1 MSAVKY
7 MDGYF
12 NVFWQPELLDGSR
25 LYVSDCLYLWMTPDL
40 NYGFASPKVYK
51 SKLRA
56 LRVANRKMQEEKKDR
71 LAELK
76 EVWE

>member
-25 LYVSDCLYLWMTPDL
+25 LYVSDGLYLWMTPDL
-40 NYGFASPKVYK
+40 NYGFASPKVYNAVVWGLFAWR
-51 SKLRA
+51 SVALM
-56 LRVANRKMQEEKKDR
+56 LRVRTEKD
-71 LAELK
+71 LS
-76 EVWE
+76 

>member
-25 LYVSDCLYLWMTPDL
+25 LYVSDGLSLWMTPDL
-40 NYGFASPKVYK
+40 NY
-51 SKLRA
+51 
-56 LRVANRKMQEEKKDR
+56 RK
-71 LAELK
+71 AP
-76 EVWE
+76 

>member
-25 LYVSDCLYLWMTPDL
+25 LYVSDGLSKSAVKPLAGLSQHQSVKEESP
-40 NYGFASPKVYK
+40 GFSRGEK
-51 SKLRA
+51 SI
-56 LRVANRKMQEEKKDR
+56 V
-71 LAELK
+71 
-76 EVWE
+76 